1 MDDQDTV
8 SPYLR
13 RPLRSLGEVLAD
25 KATRSARNAAKFAEA
40 RERRR
45 VSAEQPGFTGRRL
58 RLVWDRDR
66 ILGGEP

>member
-1 MDDQDTV
+1 MDDQETV

-25 KATRSARNAAKFAEA
+25 KAARSARNAAKIEEIKSA
-40 RERRR
+40 RRGA
-45 VSAEQPGFTGRRL
+45 VVQANFTGRRL

-66 ILGGEP
+66 KGRS

>member
-25 KATRSARNAAKFAEA
+25 RAAKSARNAARLAQAKGA
-40 RERRR
+40 RREPG
-45 VSAEQPGFTGRRL
+45 VQPGFAGHRL

-66 ILGGEP
+66 KRGG